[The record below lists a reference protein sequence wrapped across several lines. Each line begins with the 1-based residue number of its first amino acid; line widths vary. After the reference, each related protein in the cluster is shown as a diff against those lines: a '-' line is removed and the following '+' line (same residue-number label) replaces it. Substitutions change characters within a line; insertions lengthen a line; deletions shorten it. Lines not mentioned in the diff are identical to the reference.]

1 MNTTS
6 KIFYIIGA
14 FFLVVGIAYGILT
27 HGNEPMGIEPVGAIA
42 LPGAFAMSIM
52 IALYTGFKAR
62 SFPGRPEDT
71 LTAEVDD
78 EAGVQGSFA
87 PYSWWPLWAALGAA
101 LVFLGVAAGRWLA
114 SFGFILAMYGV
125 IGWVLE
131 FSRGQHAH

>member
-6 KIFYIIGA
+6 KIFYILGT
-14 FFLVVGIAYGILT
+14 FFLVVGIVYGVLS
-27 HGNEPMGIEPVGAIA
+27 HGGEPMGIEPVGAIA
-42 LPGAFAMSIM
+42 LPGAFAMSFM
-52 IALYTGFKAR
+52 IAAYTGFKAK
-62 SFPGRPEDT
+62 SFPGRPDDDHD
-71 LTAEVDD
+71 AEVEA

-101 LVFLGVAAGRWLA
+101 MVFLGVAVGWWL
-114 SFGFILAMYGV
+114 STFGIILAMYGV